1 MGKEIFPQFLRA
13 ISTTRVLIHLSNSVL
28 RMAHFFL
35 DNWKKHNMKTQLQ
48 LIKLAFVIA
57 VLLAIIFS
65 AYSSFAQNKLTWDK
79 IGTETVDYTID
90 HDVVSLHKSQQIYTA
105 LKIKVINGTLNVH
118 KATVHYVNGDKQDFE
133 LPAVLGEGN
142 DGKLIDLVGN
152 KRLIEKVTF
161 WYDTENK
168 NNEKAMIEVWAR
180 K

>member
-1 MGKEIFPQFLRA
+1 
-13 ISTTRVLIHLSNSVL
+13 
-28 RMAHFFL
+28 
-35 DNWKKHNMKTQLQ
+35 MKTQLVKTQ
-48 LIKLAFVIA
+48 IIKLAVAFMF
-57 VLLAIIFS
+57 LLAIIFS

-90 HDVVSLHKSQQIYTA
+90 HDVVSLNKSQQTYTA
-105 LKIKVINGTLNVH
+105 LKIKVLNGSLNVH
-118 KATVHYVNGDKQDFE
+118 KATVHFVNGENQDFE
-133 LPAVLGEGN
+133 LGEVLSKDN

-168 NNEKAMIEVWAR
+168 NNEKAVIEVWAR

>member
-1 MGKEIFPQFLRA
+1 
-13 ISTTRVLIHLSNSVL
+13 
-28 RMAHFFL
+28 
-35 DNWKKHNMKTQLQ
+35 MKTQ
-48 LIKLAFVIA
+48 LIKLAIGIA
-57 VLLAIIFS
+57 LLLVVVFS

-90 HDVVSLHKSQQIYTA
+90 HDVVSLNKSQQTYTA
-105 LKIKVINGTLNVH
+105 LKIKVLNGTLNVH
-118 KATVHYVNGDKQDFE
+118 KATVHFVNGEKQDFE
-133 LPAVLGEGN
+133 LPEVLTEGN

-168 NNEKAMIEVWAR
+168 NNEKAMVEVWAR

>member
-1 MGKEIFPQFLRA
+1 
-13 ISTTRVLIHLSNSVL
+13 
-28 RMAHFFL
+28 
-35 DNWKKHNMKTQLQ
+35 MKIQ
-48 LIKLAFVIA
+48 IVKLAIA
-57 VLLAIIFS
+57 FLFLLAIIIS
-65 AYSSFAQNKLTWDK
+65 AYSTFAQNKLTWDK

-90 HDVVSLHKSQQIYTA
+90 HDVVSLNKSQQAYTA

-118 KATVHYVNGDKQDFE
+118 KATVHFVNGEKQDFE
-133 LPAVLGEGN
+133 LPEVMSKEN

-168 NNEKAMIEVWAR
+168 NNEKAMVEVWAR

>member
-1 MGKEIFPQFLRA
+1 
-13 ISTTRVLIHLSNSVL
+13 
-28 RMAHFFL
+28 
-35 DNWKKHNMKTQLQ
+35 MKTQT
-48 LIKLAFVIA
+48 IKAVIA
-57 VLLAIIFS
+57 VGFLLAIILS
-65 AYSSFAQNKLTWDK
+65 AYSTFAQNKLTWDK

-90 HDVVSLHKSQQIYTA
+90 HDVVSLNKSQQTYTA
-105 LKIKVINGTLNVH
+105 LKIKVINGSLNVH
-118 KATVHYVNGDKQDFE
+118 KATVHFVNGENQDFE
-133 LPAVLGEGN
+133 LGEVISKEN